1 MSKSADGSERRTA
14 QRRRTQRRATDENS
28 VEILESMS
36 DGFAAVDREWRY
48 TYVNRAAERNTRLR
62 RDEMLGRALW
72 EVFPDFAG
80 SQFESACRR
89 AMNEGVTVH
98 FEEYCA
104 PLDTWFEQ
112 TMYPAADGITVYGR
126 DITERKRMEAA
137 LDEQQRFIRRI
148 TELSP
153 VMLDVFNVVTGDHP
167 YFSSDVVNLLGHTA
181 DQIAQMEDEFSTL
194 LHPEDVP
201 RLRENIERLK
211 RLTGG
216 EINEFECR
224 VRRGDEWRW
233 ISARSMVFARDEQG
247 NVRQVVNA
255 TFDITERKQ
264 AEETLRRA
272 CEEVGQRIV
281 ERTRQLSE
289 IDEELRTEIT
299 ERKRADEELRCS
311 EAHLAEAQRLGHVG
325 SWMWNVVTGECF
337 WSLEHF
343 RIFGLDPET
352 FKPTVENIQRL
363 IHPEDLPIVERV
375 LEKAI
380 RELINFEV
388 EYRIIRPTDGTI
400 RYHCGLGHPVDK
412 GHGELEFIG
421 MVVDVTKRRR
431 AEEELRRSE
440 AYLAEGQRLSHTGSW
455 AWNVSTGEV
464 FWSQEMFRIY
474 GLDPEQT
481 KPGYPSVLQYT
492 LPEDRPR
499 VQQTFEDAVREK
511 RDYEL
516 AYRVVWPD
524 GTIRHVNNLAH
535 PVFDKSGTLIEY
547 VGTTIDTTERER
559 AEVSH
564 KELLHRLVLAQE
576 EERGRIAREMHDQL
590 GQQLTALILKLGML
604 KGGFGE
610 QEELRGQFEALEA
623 DAKQLDRDVNFLVW
637 ELRPPALDDL
647 GLQAA
652 LTKHTRNWSKH
663 FNITVKLHVTGME
676 KDRLTL
682 EIETALYRIAQEAL
696 NNIVKHARATNVDII
711 LERRVEEVSL
721 IVEDDGVGFDTE
733 EVSGAVNGGLGLTGM
748 RERTSLVG
756 GAVEIESRLGDG
768 VTVFV
773 RIPAP
778 KVPNGGGPNE

>member
-14 QRRRTQRRATDENS
+14 QRRRTRRRATDENS

-48 TYVNRAAERNTRLR
+48 TYVNRAAERIARLR
-62 RDEMLGRALW
+62 REEMLGRTLW
-72 EVFPDFAG
+72 EVFPEFAG

-89 AMNEGVTVH
+89 AMDEGVTVH

-104 PLDTWFEQ
+104 PLDAWFQQ
-112 TMYPAADGITVYGR
+112 TMYPAADGITVYVR

-148 TELSP
+148 TDLSP
-153 VMLDVFNVVTGDHP
+153 VMLDVFNVATGSHH
-167 YFSSDVVNLLGHTA
+167 YFSSDVVNLLGYTA
-181 DQIAQMEDEFSTL
+181 DQIAQMEDKYSTL

-211 RLTGG
+211 RLTDG

-233 ISARSMVFARDEQG
+233 VSSRSMVFARDERG
-247 NVRQVVNA
+247 DVRQVVNA
-255 TFDITERKQ
+255 TFDITERKR

-272 CEEVGQRIV
+272 YEEVEQRVV

-289 IDEELRTEIT
+289 INEALRAEIAG
-299 ERKRADEELRCS
+299 RQRADEELRRS

-352 FKPTVENIQRL
+352 FKPTLENTRRL
-363 IHPEDLPIVERV
+363 IHPEDWPVVERV
-375 LEKAI
+375 LEKAV
-380 RELINFEV
+380 RELTDFEV
-388 EYRIIRPTDGTI
+388 DYRIIRPADGTI
-400 RYHCGLGHPVDK
+400 RYLCSLGHPVDK

-421 MVVDVTKRRR
+421 MVVDATGRRR

-481 KPGYPSVLQYT
+481 RPSYPGVMQYI
-492 LPEDRPR
+492 LPEDQPR
-499 VQQTFEDAVREK
+499 AQQTFEDAVRQK
-511 RDYEL
+511 RDYEV

-524 GTIRHVNNLAH
+524 GTIRHVNNLAR
-535 PVFDKSGTLIEY
+535 PVFDNSGTLIEY
-547 VGTTIDTTERER
+547 VGTTIDTTERKR
-559 AEVSH
+559 AEVAH

-590 GQQLTALILKLGML
+590 GQELTALILKLGML
-604 KGGFGE
+604 KGSFGE

-652 LTKHTRNWSKH
+652 LTKHTRSWSKH
-663 FNITVKLHVTGME
+663 FDIAVNLHATGME
-676 KDRLTL
+676 KDRLTP

-711 LERRVEEVSL
+711 LERRAEEVSL
-721 IVEDDGVGFDTE
+721 IIEDDGVGFDTE
-733 EVSGAVNGGLGLTGM
+733 EASGAVNGGLGLTGM
-748 RERTSLVG
+748 RERTGAVG
-756 GAVEIESRLGDG
+756 GTVEIESPLGGG